1 MHAHSALSPFSS
13 VTIKASVLSMQ
24 ARILDDSDLIDK
36 FRFVGGGCCVDS
48 KGEQYDYLGYLGGF
62 TLEACQVNC
71 ITAMND
77 ISSTLRGIES
87 DENDCYCLFDN
98 DAVHTIPAEASKR
111 DATKSGTGGI
121 ETTYDC
127 FPWGGSCYKYR
138 GTSPTPS
145 TNTTNAIT
153 LAPEPSATPPTSP
166 MITLAPPTRKP
177 LSTPDPTTPMPSTLD
192 PTILP
197 TVAPT
202 HLPSTSPPTAMP
214 TNKNTASEPAV
225 TPCKNCRTPKP
236 SSSQVRNR
244 FFSLSKVP
252 YFLQYLVFS
261 SIAKLFCLDLF
272 LILEY

>member
-1 MHAHSALSPFSS
+1 
-13 VTIKASVLSMQ
+13 MQ

-62 TLEACQVNC
+62 TLEACQENC

-127 FPWGGSCYKYR
+127 YNWGGSCYKYK
-138 GTSPTPS
+138 GKNYT
-145 TNTTNAIT
+145 
-153 LAPEPSATPPTSP
+153 TPP
-166 MITLAPPTRKP
+166 
-177 LSTPDPTTPMPSTLD
+177 PS
-192 PTILP
+192 
-197 TVAPT
+197 
-202 HLPSTSPPTAMP
+202 SPPP
-214 TNKNTASEPAV
+214 PNSFVPV
-225 TPCKNCRTPKP
+225 SGGCC
-236 SSSQVRNR
+236 VD
-244 FFSLSKVP
+244 SKGE
-252 YFLQYLVFS
+252 QYDYL
-261 SIAKLFCLDLF
+261 
-272 LILEY
+272 